1 MVADPRLLE
10 VLQQNAML
18 AGLSDVV
25 LRQLLADGSMRSFG
39 INEALI
45 HQGDPARWFAVVIEG
60 RAKLV
65 QLALDGRQ
73 ALIRYIG
80 PAQEFGIIAVLP
92 DTDYP
97 LSVQAVEPCM
107 AIFWTG
113 ETFGQYMRLY
123 AQIGFNALRVMV
135 IRNQEM
141 QHRYQELL
149 TERVDQRLARA
160 LLRLAETAGERVES
174 GVLLTI
180 PFTREDLAELTGTT
194 LFSVSRTLSAWEQV
208 GLVETERGRIVV
220 RSLEGLRDFANV
232 PEPMPSCPICG
243 YLRLRKDG

>member
-1 MVADPRLLE
+1 MPSILLGMTGLRQSSLCLLLGSGHAVQWSRVAGQEFRVVADLRLLE
-10 VLQQNAML
+10 VLQQNEML

-39 INEALI
+39 SNEALI

-113 ETFGQYMRLY
+113 
-123 AQIGFNALRVMV
+123 
-135 IRNQEM
+135 
-141 QHRYQELL
+141 
-149 TERVDQRLARA
+149 
-160 LLRLAETAGERVES
+160 
-174 GVLLTI
+174 
-180 PFTREDLAELTGTT
+180 
-194 LFSVSRTLSAWEQV
+194 
-208 GLVETERGRIVV
+208 
-220 RSLEGLRDFANV
+220 
-232 PEPMPSCPICG
+232 
-243 YLRLRKDG
+243 